1 MMEYDPETLLSIHAD
16 ALISGE
22 DIGSRIQ
29 QQYPEHSQDMSP
41 LLQLAGYIKEALL
54 PMQAPDLKSQIWQEL
69 EETTSSS
76 RVRIFPKSR
85 RRLVMMTVA
94 TGSLLSAVGLGVWF
108 LRRFRTMSEG
118 GTQTIATTA

>member
-22 DIGSRIQ
+22 DIGSRLL
-29 QQYPEHSQDMSP
+29 QQYPEHSQEISP
-41 LLQLAGYIKEALL
+41 LLQLAGSIKEALL
-54 PMQAPDLKSQIWQEL
+54 PVQAPELKSRIWQEL
-69 EETTSSS
+69 EETASSP
-76 RVRIFPKSR
+76 RVRFFPKSR

-108 LRRFRTMSEG
+108 LRRFRSMSESG
-118 GTQTIATTA
+118 AQTVATTA